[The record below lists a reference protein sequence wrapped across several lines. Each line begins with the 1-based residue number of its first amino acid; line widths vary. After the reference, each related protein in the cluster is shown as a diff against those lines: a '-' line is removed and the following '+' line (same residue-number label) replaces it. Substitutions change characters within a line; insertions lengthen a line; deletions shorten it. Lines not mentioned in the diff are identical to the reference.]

1 MSTKSQAEILF
12 AKHLK
17 ELGLEFE
24 QEVLAVDGRKW
35 RWDFLVKYGHPIR
48 YFMAIEIDGY
58 HKGRHGK
65 GWGAD
70 NEKRNTGTM
79 LGYRVL
85 VFSTKSVMKGE
96 AKEFLEKY
104 LKGVQP

>member
-12 AKHLK
+12 AKHLR
-17 ELGLEFE
+17 ELGLGFA
-24 QEVLAVDGRKW
+24 QEYSFCERKW
-35 RWDFLVKYGHPIR
+35 RWDFVLIGHR
-48 YFMAIEIDGY
+48 VAIEIDGY

-85 VFSTKSVMKGE
+85 VFSTSDVFSGK
-96 AKEFLEKY
+96 AKAFLEEN
-104 LKGVQP
+104 LKVVSHKVSGI